1 MNFYIN
7 NDEVVSR
14 RPHVYVG
21 KTARQTKSDMKIW
34 LDDMDIAKEGKNFKA
49 QEKKDAYDTACAL
62 RQLLLTDYEKIH
74 GKSVARKKK

>member
-7 NDEVVSR
+7 TKEASSE
-14 RPHVYVG
+14 RPHVHVG

-34 LDDMDIAKEGKNFKA
+34 LDNMGIAKEGKNFKA

-62 RQLLLTDYEKIH
+62 RLLLLADYEKIH